1 VIASVALS
9 RRTNVPAP
17 CYLVLAGL
25 AVSFSPGIDAIRLP
39 PQLVFYGFLPPLLYA
54 AAFVTAPLEV
64 RRNWLPILLLAV
76 GLTAATIFAVAGV
89 AWGAVTALGASGAFL
104 LGSVLG
110 PTDPVSSTAVI
121 GRTSAPDR
129 LRTILESE
137 SLVNDGV
144 GLVAF
149 SIALGAAKS
158 GHFSESHA
166 VLRFVELVAGGV
178 AVGLVV
184 GYGVAWVRRRV
195 HDVEIEIPLSL
206 LTPYIAYIP
215 AERLHVSGILATV
228 TCGVFLGW
236 RADGIFRP
244 EVRVQ
249 SLAFWETFTFIL
261 SSILFV
267 LLGTQLRPLLDELN
281 GYSRWTLARDALIVF
296 AVVVA
301 VRMVWMFTVPHLVS
315 SLTRNR
321 AWRDVD
327 PWQDRFV
334 LGWSGMRG
342 ALSLAAA
349 LSIPASIHNRE
360 EILFLTFTTIL
371 ATLVILGIP
380 LPWLLTRLGFGPHQ
394 VTREELDTRRA
405 LVETALG
412 RLDAMRGNGTVDDGA
427 VAAVRQ
433 LYATRLDQLSKRREG
448 GDLGVDH
455 YNELRRDVLEVER
468 VELRRRERE
477 GLIDY
482 SIARR
487 IELQLDHEESG
498 LPTDTA

>member
-1 VIASVALS
+1 
-9 RRTNVPAP
+9 
-17 CYLVLAGL
+17 
-25 AVSFSPGIDAIRLP
+25 
-39 PQLVFYGFLPPLLYA
+39 
-54 AAFVTAPLEV
+54 
-64 RRNWLPILLLAV
+64 
-76 GLTAATIFAVAGV
+76 
-89 AWGAVTALGASGAFL
+89 
-104 LGSVLG
+104 
-110 PTDPVSSTAVI
+110 
-121 GRTSAPDR
+121 
-129 LRTILESE
+129 
-137 SLVNDGV
+137 
-144 GLVAF
+144 
-149 SIALGAAKS
+149 
-158 GHFSESHA
+158 
-166 VLRFVELVAGGV
+166 
-178 AVGLVV
+178 
-184 GYGVAWVRRRV
+184 
-195 HDVEIEIPLSL
+195 
-206 LTPYIAYIP
+206 
-215 AERLHVSGILATV
+215 
-228 TCGVFLGW
+228 
-236 RADGIFRP
+236 
-244 EVRVQ
+244 
-249 SLAFWETFTFIL
+249 
-261 SSILFV
+261 
-267 LLGTQLRPLLDELN
+267 
-281 GYSRWTLARDALIVF
+281 
-296 AVVVA
+296 
-301 VRMVWMFTVPHLVS
+301 VPHLVS